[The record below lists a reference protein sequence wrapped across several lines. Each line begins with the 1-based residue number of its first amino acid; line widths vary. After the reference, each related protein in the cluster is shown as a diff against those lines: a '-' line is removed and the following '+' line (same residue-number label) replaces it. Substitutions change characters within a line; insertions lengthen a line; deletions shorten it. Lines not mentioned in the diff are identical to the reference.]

1 MVAQTFLVYSWA
13 VQSYYKMLTKHYD
26 ADKKMEKEKKI
37 VIDLDALKPMK
48 KPYKMYKTIQ
58 TMEESNGMKSSEK

>member
-1 MVAQTFLVYSWA
+1 
-13 VQSYYKMLTKHYD
+13 MLTKHYD